1 MYSAYR
7 LGIGTQLHTFDPYAM
22 QPLRTYLLTLIFVLP
37 VMLWA
42 QKYNFYPYSVN
53 EGLPR
58 AGVYNLY
65 EDHFGFIWIAT
76 EGGGAAV
83 FDGTHFETFDIQDGL
98 ASDVVR
104 CMGTDAKERLWF
116 GTNDNGISIREQ
128 NHFININTSNG
139 LRSNTVRAIV
149 LAPDSN
155 MWVGTFGGIA
165 IITGD
170 TVQRTLTKKNGL
182 PSNKVRAV
190 IRSSKDQMWIG
201 TDEGVA
207 VCKNGK
213 VIKVHDVNSG
223 LPSNQVLCLFEDS
236 RGHIWI
242 GTNKGVAHINQ
253 RVEIFDAN
261 HGLIHDRVRAIT
273 QDANGHLWFGT
284 KHGVSRFNGISFTH
298 YTEKEGLSNNR
309 IRSIIT
315 DRAGNLWFGTYFGG
329 ICKFGGEDFTY
340 YRQRD
345 GLTSNQVKA
354 LNFLDDNTLAVGT
367 LEGLDI
373 VELKNNRINSIKK
386 IPTKLWINTIAT
398 REDVTLLGTDDQV
411 HQLVNGRIMKVRISG
426 RMPSDEV
433 NAVTFQSDSIVWLGT
448 TKGLVKASYIPGRI
462 PKLRVL
468 QLINEHHGLK
478 GRDIIMVRSD
488 FLNRVWVISRDGGLD
503 ILNHGAVMEI
513 KDLNKIP
520 KAVALVTKGEM
531 TYVGTNGH
539 GIYGVKTKG
548 KELDITRLKDDN
560 VSQGDYV
567 YSMVVKND
575 HIWCGIE
582 NGILKVKLGEDD
594 APERA
599 TFLGKGEGFDGVENS
614 YNAIA
619 LGPGGVIWLGTING
633 LIRYHSKSSFS
644 HNSEPLVYL
653 TDIEL
658 FYQKVKWEDNQYAD
672 GTMMRFNVP
681 KNLVLPYQSNN
692 LTFNVTALDYNAP
705 EQVRYQWRLEPLE
718 RTWSIPRKDN
728 RIVYS
733 NLPPNEYTFYVRA
746 EGISGIWNEEPYTYK
761 FVIEPPYYQTI
772 PFIIGCILLGLLLFF
787 VFYRWR
793 IRVLKAEQR
802 KLAKLVAERTT
813 ELEEEKRLVEEQHEE
828 IEQQKVQLEEANEVL
843 EETNQSITDSINYAK
858 RIQRAIM
865 QPKGSDELGQLIE
878 IFYRPKDIVSGDFY
892 WYSRLDDADYV
903 CAADCTGHGVP
914 GAFMSMIGITSIK
927 DIINKK
933 HILDPGRI
941 LDELRTS
948 VVNALNEKG
957 FENTKDGMD
966 LAFYK
971 INRDTNEVTYAGA
984 NNPIWFLS
992 RTAPEVISEGTEL
1005 RSFEFDDTD
1014 VKLYEIV
1021 ASKMPIGLSDQMDI
1035 PFTEHTVKLSSGDM
1049 IWVFSDGY
1057 VDQFG
1062 GAKGKKFMAKR
1073 FRASLAKVE
1082 SMELKD
1088 QMAAIIDNFDE
1099 WMGDGAQVDD
1109 ILVLGMRV

>member
-1 MYSAYR
+1 
-7 LGIGTQLHTFDPYAM
+7 M
-22 QPLRTYLLTLIFVLP
+22 QPLRIYLLALVAVLP
-37 VMLWA
+37 ALVQA
-42 QKYNFYPYSVN
+42 QKYNFNPYSVN

-104 CMGTDAKERLWF
+104 CMGTDAQERLWF

-128 NHFININTSNG
+128 NHFININTTNG
-139 LRSNTVRAIV
+139 LRSNTVRSMI
-149 LAPDSN
+149 LAPDSS

-165 IITGD
+165 VITGD
-170 TVQRTLTKKNGL
+170 SVVKTITKKNGL
-182 PSNKVRAV
+182 PSNKVRSILRTAD
-190 IRSSKDQMWIG
+190 DQMWIG

-207 VCKNGK
+207 IYEDGK
-213 VIKVHDVNSG
+213 VVKIHSVETG
-223 LPSNQVLCLFEDS
+223 LPSNQALCLYEDK
-236 RGHIWI
+236 RGHVWV

-253 RVEIFDAN
+253 RVEIFDVN

-273 QDANGHLWFGT
+273 EDANGHLWFGT
-284 KHGVSRFNGISFTH
+284 KQGVSRFNGISFTH

-345 GLTSNQVKA
+345 GLTSNQIKA
-354 LNFLDDNTLAVGT
+354 LNFLNEKTLAVGT
-367 LEGLDI
+367 PEGLDI
-373 VELKNNRINSIKK
+373 VELKNNRVNNVRK
-386 IPTKLWINTIAT
+386 IATDQWIRTIASKD
-398 REDVTLLGTDDQV
+398 EITLIGTDDQV
-411 HQLVNGRIMKVRISG
+411 HQLLNNKIIKVKISG
-426 RMPSDEV
+426 KMPSDEI
-433 NAVTFQSDSIVWLGT
+433 NAISFQSDSIVWLGT
-448 TKGLVKASYIPGRI
+448 TRGLVKASYTSGPS
-462 PKLRVL
+462 PKMKVQ

-503 ILNHGAVMEI
+503 ILNHGSVMEI

-520 KAVALVTKGEM
+520 KAVALVTRGEM

-548 KELDITRLKDDN
+548 KELDITRLKDAH

-567 YSMVVKND
+567 YSMVLKD
-575 HIWCGIE
+575 DYLWCGIE
-582 NGILKVKLGEDD
+582 NGILKVKLAEDG

-619 LGPGGVIWLGTING
+619 LDPTGAIWFGTING

-653 TDIEL
+653 TDVEL
-658 FYQKVKWEDNQYAD
+658 FYKKVKWEDNEYAE

-681 KNLVLPYQSNN
+681 RNLILPYKSNN

-705 EQVRYQWRLEPLE
+705 EQVRYQWKLEPLE
-718 RTWSIPRKDN
+718 ETWSIPRKDN

-746 EGISGIWNEEPYTYK
+746 EGISGIWNEQPYVYK

-772 PFIIGCILLGLLLFF
+772 PFIIGCILFGLLLFF
-787 VFYRWR
+787 IFYRWR

-802 KLAKLVAERTT
+802 KLAKLIAERTA
-813 ELEEEKRLVEEQHEE
+813 ELENEKRLVEEQHEE
-828 IEQQKVQLEEANEVL
+828 IEQQKVQLEEANEIL
-843 EETNQSITDSINYAK
+843 EETNQSMTDSINYAK
-858 RIQRAIM
+858 RIQAAIM
-865 QPKGSDELGQLIE
+865 QPKGSDELENELE

-892 WYSRLDDADYV
+892 WFSRLDDADYI

-933 HILDPGRI
+933 HILNPGRI
-941 LDELRTS
+941 LDELRLS

-971 INRDTNEVTYAGA
+971 IDRNTNEVTYAGA
-984 NNPIWFLS
+984 NNPIWFIS
-992 RTAPEVISEGTEL
+992 RQAPEVITSHTEL
-1005 RSFEFDDTD
+1005 RSFEFEGKD
-1014 VKLYEIV
+1014 VMLHEIT

-1035 PFTEHTVKLSSGDM
+1035 PFTEHKVKLQESDL

-1062 GAKGKKFMAKR
+1062 GSKGKKYLGKR
-1073 FRASLAKVE
+1073 FRDFLTDIE
-1082 SMELKD
+1082 GQDLKA
-1088 QMAAIIDNFDE
+1088 QMDAVIANFDE
-1099 WMGDGAQVDD
+1099 WMGEGNQVDD
-1109 ILVLGMRV
+1109 ILVMGMRV